1 MYVELHAHSN
11 FSFLRGASHPEE
23 LVEAAAELGY
33 DSMALTDTNGLYGA
47 VRFDRA
53 CREHGLRP
61 IFGAEVTLEGDPSPG
76 RKRRA
81 SASPA
86 GGGHLVL
93 LARTGQGY
101 ANLSTLLSKAA
112 TGHPKGHARVSLS
125 QLGEHSAGLFGLSGC
140 LRGAIP
146 SALARG
152 ERGEAAR
159 RAAELAELFEPS
171 TFFLELWDHRTRE
184 EAALSGALARLGRE
198 LGLPP
203 VATGNVHYARPDG
216 RKLCDV
222 LFAIRHHTTLDAA
235 GTRLLPNAEFYLQ
248 PPAEMQRRFAA
259 WPEAIEN
266 TCRIATACT
275 FELASLSFK
284 FPPCALPDGETPGGA
299 LRRLSER
306 GYLSR
311 YDGRDP
317 GLREAA
323 LRQIEHELA
332 IVEKLE
338 LAGYFLI
345 VWDVVRF
352 CREQGILCQGRGS
365 AANSAVCYCL
375 GITAVDPVGLGLLFE
390 RFLSE
395 DRREAPDIDLDIEH
409 ERREEVLQYV
419 YERYGRDHAGM
430 VAEVIS
436 YRGRSAIRDVGKA
449 LGFSLEQVDRLAGAL
464 ELHSPP
470 GRRPGLPEEEP
481 GSPAGGVGQL
491 PANQGRYHRGTEA
504 QRHREVSGS
513 PGIDS
518 PSVSP
523 CLCVSVMGQPR
534 SSSSTRAM
542 RPASEVVEQSPESID
557 EQAGS
562 ASLFSLPGPGWGS
575 HPGEGSGAELPTDSH
590 SPSPPA
596 GSPPRASSP
605 PPPAWLAAE
614 GFDGR
619 DQRLLELVELT
630 RAIQRFP
637 RHLGIHVGGMVIT
650 EAPLSQV
657 VPIENAAMP
666 GRTVIQ
672 WDKDD
677 VSDCGLVKIDLLG
690 LGMLSMIGRAI
701 RLVKEHRGVTLD
713 PALLTYDDPAVYD
726 LLCAAD
732 TVGVFQV
739 ESRAQMAT
747 LPRLRPRCFYDL
759 VVEVALIRPG
769 PIQGDMVHPYLRR
782 RAGEE
787 PVTYP
792 HPCLEPVLKRT
803 LGIPLFQ
810 EQGMRVAI
818 VAAGFTPGEA
828 DQLRR
833 AMGHKRSR
841 ERMEALA
848 AKLITGMVASGIAAE
863 TARNIYRQL
872 AAFADYGFPESHAAS
887 FALLVY
893 VSAHLKRYWPAEFT
907 CALLNAQP
915 MGFYSP
921 ATLLED
927 ARRHGVEVGPI
938 DLALSRW
945 ECTLE
950 SGGEPARGPRTD
962 GDPASGAR
970 PAATRS
976 PLAVRLGLRYVKG
989 LGESA
994 REQLEKALPFG
1005 SLEQVVERGG
1015 LPSAVLERLAAIGAC
1030 SGFGLERRQALWRLH
1045 ELLARPPGLP
1055 RRAAPRPAPAQSPLP
1070 EMTAIESMVA
1080 DYRSTGLTTGP
1091 HPMAFLRAE
1100 LSRKRVMTAARLLD
1114 CPDGRRVRVA
1124 GLVIARQRPPTAGAF
1139 LFMTL
1144 EDETGLANVV
1154 VKPWLVEREG
1164 PVVCRAAVL
1173 LVEGTMQEE
1182 KTVRNIVAARVE
1194 ELAFPDPRVQFRSR
1208 DFR

>member
-61 IFGAEVTLEGDPSPG
+61 IFGAEVTLEGVPPPG

-81 SASPA
+81 AAPPA
-86 GGGHLVL
+86 GSGHLVL

-125 QLGEHSAGLFGLSGC
+125 ELGEHSAGLFGLSGC

-152 ERGEAAR
+152 ERAEAGR
-159 RAAELAELFEPS
+159 RAAELAELFEPGA
-171 TFFLELWDHRTRE
+171 FFLELWDHRTRE
-184 EAALSGALARLGRE
+184 EAALSEALARLGRE

-266 TCRIATACT
+266 TRRIGAACV

-284 FPPCALPDGETPGGA
+284 FPPCALPEGETPGGA

-323 LRQIEHELA
+323 RRQIEHELA

-470 GRRPGLPEEEP
+470 GRRPGVPEEEVEP
-481 GSPAGGVGQL
+481 ESPAGGVGQL
-491 PANQGRYHRGTEA
+491 PANEGRYHRGTEA

-513 PGIDS
+513 PGIEF

-534 SSSSTRAM
+534 SSVESSRSA
-542 RPASEVVEQSPESID
+542 SID
-557 EQAGS
+557 EQADS
-562 ASLFSLPGPGWGS
+562 ASLFSLPGPGGGS
-575 HPGEGSGAELPTDSH
+575 PPGRGPGAA
-590 SPSPPA
+590 PPA
-596 GSPPRASSP
+596 GTHSP
-605 PPPAWLAAE
+605 PPPAWLASE

-619 DQRLLELVELT
+619 DQRLRELVELT

-657 VPIENAAMP
+657 VPIENATMP

-690 LGMLSMIGRAI
+690 LGMLSMVGRAI
-701 RLVKEHRGVTLD
+701 RLVKEHHGVTLD

-848 AKLITGMVASGIAAE
+848 AKLITGMVAGGIAAE

-927 ARRHGVEVGPI
+927 ARRHGVEVRPI

-950 SGGEPARGPRTD
+950 SDGKPARGGGSSPK
-962 GDPASGAR
+962 P
-970 PAATRS
+970 

-989 LGESA
+989 LGESS

-1005 SLEQVVERGG
+1005 SLEEVVERGG

-1055 RRAAPRPAPAQSPLP
+1055 RRAVPRPAPAQSPLP
-1070 EMTAIESMVA
+1070 AMTAIESMVA

-1124 GLVIARQRPPTAGAF
+1124 GLVIARQRPPTAGGF

-1182 KTVRNIVAARVE
+1182 KAVRNIVATRVE
-1194 ELAFPDPRVQFRSR
+1194 ALAFPDSRVEFRSR